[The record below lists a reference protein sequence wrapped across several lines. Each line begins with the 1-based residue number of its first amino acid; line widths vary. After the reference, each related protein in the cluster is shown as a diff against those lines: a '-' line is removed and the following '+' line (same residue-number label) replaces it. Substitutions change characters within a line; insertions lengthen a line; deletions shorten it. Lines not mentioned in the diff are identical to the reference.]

1 MKIVWT
7 ININDQ
13 DYFPPN
19 HSLKPVIW
27 ENKLFY
33 VFQTIDK
40 SNIDLNG
47 LYKSKICVLEVNLKN
62 NETEYKEYSISR
74 NIKKI
79 KIYSS
84 KNWKFITSENNLNL
98 DIGII
103 LNISDNEIIPDY
115 EQTKLEEFK
124 VKSEYQFENK
134 VLKYNQR
141 SKLECYDNPS
151 RTLIWE
157 QKIKGYIYTEIEQ
170 KENFIFFGTA
180 GKGGAFYCI
189 SLDKGEKLT
198 EYNNGDASEYSWF
211 RENIIIK
218 DIKGNLARV
227 NAKNGETIEEL
238 KLKNKISYYAPILV
252 EGNKIYVRVFD
263 EKTNIPK
270 LICVE
275 I

>member
-1 MKIVWT
+1 MKTLWT

-19 HSLKPVIW
+19 HNLKPVIW
-27 ENKLFY
+27 KNKLFY
-33 VFQTIDK
+33 TFKTIDK
-40 SNIDLNG
+40 SKIDLNG
-47 LYKSKICVLEVNLKN
+47 LYTTKICILEVNLKN
-62 NETEYKEYSISR
+62 TETNYKEFSISHI
-74 NIKKI
+74 IKKV

-84 KNWKFITSENNLNL
+84 ENWKYIISETTLKL
-98 DIGII
+98 DIGIM

-141 SKLECYDNPS
+141 SKLECYDKS
-151 RTLIWE
+151 SKKLIWE

-170 KENFIFFGTA
+170 WENFIFFGTA

-198 EYNNGDASEYSWF
+198 EYINGDASEFSWF
-211 RENIIIK
+211 KENIIIK
-218 DIKGNLARV
+218 DIKGNLAKI
-227 NAKNGETIEEL
+227 NAKSGETIEEL
-238 KLKNKISYYAPILV
+238 KLKNKISYYSPILV
-252 EGNKIYVRVFD
+252 DGNKIFARVFD
-263 EKTNIPK
+263 KKENLPK